1 MKCRLVTRRLP
12 IVSDEA
18 VNPGVLVAKVE
29 TAPGSEQRIAHEV
42 RRRILG
48 SSAILLLSSAVVGVL
63 NLVYNLTVAHELG
76 AAKFGHATAVYTIL
90 MLLSAVTL
98 SFQLL
103 CSKFTAR
110 SQSRSQAASIYKF
123 LHRRAWVAGLA
134 IGLVLAGGSSVISGY
149 LNLTTPLY
157 IRLLAIGAVFYIPL
171 GARRGYMQ
179 GMYDFSL
186 LALNFVLEG
195 MIKLIGAAVLLSS
208 GYGVEGVVGAMSAS
222 VIVGY
227 FAAIPR
233 PHEMPELAPAALEAP
248 TEETVQA
255 LTFFIGQVVINNLD
269 IVLVKHFFD
278 DTRAGLYAAIALVGR
293 VVYMLGWSVVS
304 GMFPFSAG
312 MVGKHAEQREGRTML
327 TTALAMVAGISGT
340 FILAI
345 WLAPRGLWRM
355 LLGPGFPI
363 DGHSPYSSLL
373 VLYALTTAI
382 YCLAVVLMSYEISR
396 KIGNVGWLQLSFSA
410 AIVAGI
416 YLFHST
422 LASVVTVQLVL
433 MLILLLLV
441 SIPFLREPSRQALAL
456 DSLAVQS
463 NRLKKI
469 RRVSENEVI
478 AEFLRGEFYHDVF
491 QHYRKGFSVLVNHP
505 DLTNER
511 ENALRRAL
519 LFRRRGRLWR
529 ELPAGTE
536 WWEVELG
543 PYEMLRT
550 RVFPRNQWLRYGAP
564 GFLLADTVG
573 RLRSRIVSGS
583 SDPFIEKLRSLGS
596 EMETHPERSA
606 VILITL
612 DESSPLTIIE
622 GNHRMTAAGLI
633 SFERLNRHFRFL
645 CGFSPRMTEC
655 CWYQTDVSTLWRYAK
670 NTLAYYL
677 RDRRKFA
684 AEIWQ
689 SGGGAERE
697 KPSRVNIA

>member
-1 MKCRLVTRRLP
+1 
-12 IVSDEA
+12 
-18 VNPGVLVAKVE
+18 
-29 TAPGSEQRIAHEV
+29 
-42 RRRILG
+42 
-48 SSAILLLSSAVVGVL
+48 
-63 NLVYNLTVAHELG
+63 
-76 AAKFGHATAVYTIL
+76 
-90 MLLSAVTL
+90 
-98 SFQLL
+98 
-103 CSKFTAR
+103 
-110 SQSRSQAASIYKF
+110 
-123 LHRRAWVAGLA
+123 
-134 IGLVLAGGSSVISGY
+134 
-149 LNLTTPLY
+149 
-157 IRLLAIGAVFYIPL
+157 
-171 GARRGYMQ
+171 
-179 GMYDFSL
+179 
-186 LALNFVLEG
+186 
-195 MIKLIGAAVLLSS
+195 
-208 GYGVEGVVGAMSAS
+208 
-222 VIVGY
+222 
-227 FAAIPR
+227 
-233 PHEMPELAPAALEAP
+233 
-248 TEETVQA
+248 
-255 LTFFIGQVVINNLD
+255 
-269 IVLVKHFFD
+269 
-278 DTRAGLYAAIALVGR
+278 
-293 VVYMLGWSVVS
+293 
-304 GMFPFSAG
+304 
-312 MVGKHAEQREGRTML
+312 
-327 TTALAMVAGISGT
+327 
-340 FILAI
+340 
-345 WLAPRGLWRM
+345 M